1 MKELNV
7 NSLFGLKGK
16 TALITGASKGIG
28 KEIALLLANFGA
40 DIALVA
46 RDEDELGKVAK
57 EIQAL
62 GRKASYISLDLT
74 NTAEIPAMVKAFHDE
89 FGSIDVLVNNA
100 GINIPKPASEITEAD
115 WDKVMD
121 INMKSVFFTAKE
133 TGKYMMKQKSGKVI
147 NVSSQMAFVG
157 YFKRSAYASS
167 KGGITQLT
175 KALAIEWA
183 EYNINVNAIAPTFI
197 ETPMTAKMFEDKEF
211 KEEVLGRIP
220 LGRLAKTEDL
230 YGAFVY
236 LASGASDMV
245 TGHTL
250 LVDGGWTTW

>member
-1 MKELNV
+1 MEN
-7 NSLFGLKGK
+7 G
-16 TALITGASKGIG
+16 IDYGASKGIG
-28 KEIALLLANFGA
+28 KEIALLLAHFGA

-46 RDEDELGKVAK
+46 RDESELGKVAK

-62 GRKASYISLDLT
+62 GRKVSYISLDLT
-74 NTAEIPAMVKAFHDE
+74 NTAEIPAMVKTFHDE
-89 FGSIDVLVNNA
+89 FGSIDILVNNA
-100 GINIPKPASEITEAD
+100 GINIPKPASEVTEAD

-133 TGKYMMKQKSGKVI
+133 AGKYMIEQKSGKVI
-147 NVSSQMAFVG
+147 NVTSQMAFVG
-157 YFKRSAYASS
+157 YFKRSAYSSS

-183 EYNINVNAIAPTFI
+183 EHNINVNAIAPTFI
-197 ETPMTAKMFEDKEF
+197 ETPMTAKMFENKAF

-220 LGRLAKTEDL
+220 LGRLAKAEDL

-236 LASGASDMV
+236 LASNASDMV

-250 LVDGGWTTW
+250 LVDGGWTAW

>member
-1 MKELNV
+1 MKEFNINSMFSLN
-7 NSLFGLKGK
+7 GK

-28 KEIALLLANFGA
+28 KEIAILLASCGA

-46 RDEDELGKVAK
+46 RGEEELKKVTK

-62 GRKASYISLDLT
+62 GRKASYIALDLT
-74 NTAEIPAMVKAFHDE
+74 KTDEIPAMAEFFYNE
-89 FGSIDVLVNNA
+89 FGSIDILVNNA
-100 GINIPKPASEITEAD
+100 GINIPKPVEEVTEDD
-115 WDKVMD
+115 WDRVMD
-121 INMKSVFFTAKE
+121 INMKSVFFTTKE
-133 TGKYMMKQKSGKVI
+133 VGKYMVKEKSGKII

-157 YFKRSAYASS
+157 YFKRSAYSSS

-183 EYNINVNAIAPTFI
+183 EHNINVNAIAPTFI
-197 ETPMTAKMFEDKEF
+197 ETPMTEKMFKDNIF
-211 KEEVLGRIP
+211 KKEVLDRIP
-220 LGRLAKTEDL
+220 LGRLAKTKDL

-236 LASGASDMV
+236 LASEASNMV